1 MKVCCGKLTVFYHNL
16 SSIIWNIYKNL
27 FLQKLGR
34 YFDSR
39 KTLEDCP
46 FNAYLSAGT
55 CVVESVRCDV
65 PFTVNGEMHYSCMG
79 KEEGEEQEEGAAA
92 RRYFC
97 FSQIGS
103 YSHRYVGSYC
113 TSASHRQ
120 VGSHCTSAS
129 HR

>member
-1 MKVCCGKLTVFYHNL
+1 M
-16 SSIIWNIYKNL
+16 
-27 FLQKLGR
+27 
-34 YFDSR
+34 
-39 KTLEDCP
+39 
-46 FNAYLSAGT
+46 
-55 CVVESVRCDV
+55 VESVRCDF

-103 YSHRYVGSYC
+103 YSHRYVGSYG

-120 VGSHCTSAS
+120 VGSYCTSAS
-129 HR
+129 HKSVDIVLLFLTDR